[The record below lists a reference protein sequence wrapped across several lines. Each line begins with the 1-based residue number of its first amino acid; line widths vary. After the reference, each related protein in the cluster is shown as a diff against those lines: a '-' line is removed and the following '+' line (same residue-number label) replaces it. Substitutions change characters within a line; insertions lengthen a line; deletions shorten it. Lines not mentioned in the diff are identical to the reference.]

1 MPAEKWWKG
10 CFFEGTRKL
19 ICKKRIVQRN
29 LKEKVEK
36 VKSNLRLCKIRARF
50 LKCRKLYKE
59 ELHILELIGVMIE
72 NKEKTGVENLVE
84 NVNNSL

>member
-1 MPAEKWWKG
+1 M
-10 CFFEGTRKL
+10 

-36 VKSNLRLCKIRARF
+36 IKSDLRLCKIRARF

-72 NKEKTGVENLVE
+72 NKEKNGC
-84 NVNNSL
+84 